1 MAKRKRKMT
10 RLLPSLGKL
19 SNLSFVAIVC
29 GVVTFGILAYYVV
42 HALSYHRIGIL
53 QEHGQTFYYTNP
65 TTGHVTAEK
74 VIHPDQGDGG
84 KLSCSNTCWLSA
96 KASST
101 FQDAWTGPGFHVAS
115 SGVNST
121 NKNQRACFVIR
132 VAPGASSA
140 IAGISVDGTPVG
152 QSTSVTKDFKCYWL
166 NYTVKAGQTGLSW
179 TIHVQSGQVQI
190 DRVELWQGGA
200 SGKSVFVEL

>member
-1 MAKRKRKMT
+1 MLKFRFSILTVYLASIIAGF
-10 RLLPSLGKL
+10 LAW
-19 SNLSFVAIVC
+19 SFPAQAI
-29 GVVTFGILAYYVV
+29 T
-42 HALSYHRIGIL
+42 YHKVSTL
-53 QEHGQTFYYTNP
+53 QEHSTFSYTNDGK
-65 TTGHVTAEK
+65 TIKEK
-74 VIHPDQGDGG
+74 VQHPDWRDGG
-84 KLSCSNTCWLSA
+84 HMSCSNTCWLSA

-200 SGKSVFVEL
+200 SGKSVFVELQ